1 MNDLSSPKNP
11 LVMIALLIGFM
22 IAGVQL
28 GRHKDHFIQ
37 EQPGL
42 EELEDRQRQKGN
54 LRRNYWG
61 TNGR

>member
-1 MNDLSSPKNP
+1 
-11 LVMIALLIGFM
+11 MIALLIGFM

-42 EELEDRQRQKGN
+42 EELEDRQRQNGN